1 MDQPETYGLP
11 ANPKLPSRSVL
22 PSSLFS
28 IGSAIAVGLAALFS
42 FRVRRV
48 NEMHPEYSGDRSQET
63 EDQ

>member
-1 MDQPETYGLP
+1 LLLDQPETYGLP

-48 NEMHPEYSGDRSQET
+48 NEMHPEYGKTTRE
-63 EDQ
+63 EG

>member
-1 MDQPETYGLP
+1 MDRPETYGLP

-22 PSSLFS
+22 PSSLLS

-48 NEMHPEYSGDRSQET
+48 NRLGG
-63 EDQ
+63 EDGGASTPAGEE